1 MNVLVSI
8 IVFAMLG
15 VFGSL
20 VGWAL
25 VGLFVGRTPRRR
37 ARGFDVLPARESDDG
52 AGEVRG

>member
-37 ARGFDVLPARESDDG
+37 ARGFDVLKG
-52 AGEVRG
+52 KQT